1 MGAPRLPRRLKARR
15 FTEIFPYGLW
25 ERRNHLITK
34 AKKTTQLG
42 ELKQRFEKSK
52 GIVLT
57 EYKGMTVAQM
67 AELRKQLK
75 EVGGEYKVCKN
86 TLVSLAAKDTPFELA
101 KSYLIGP
108 TGVAFGYE
116 DPIAV
121 AKKVLEFSIKNDKF
135 AIKSGIIDGTLF
147 DAAQIKEVAKLPA
160 RPVLLG
166 MLAGVMQA
174 PAQKFAA
181 ALNATV
187 AQLGYALEAVKNKK
201 TA

>member
-1 MGAPRLPRRLKARR
+1 MALHRNLTL
-15 FTEIFPYGLW
+15 GLW
-25 ERRNHLITK
+25 ERRSNLITK

-42 ELKQRFEKSK
+42 ELKERFDKSK

-57 EYKGMTVAQM
+57 EYKGLTVAQM

-86 TLVSLAAKDTPFELA
+86 TLVSLAAKDTQFA
-101 KSYLIGP
+101 VADKYLTGP
-108 TGVAFGYE
+108 TGVVFGY
-116 DPIAV
+116 DDAIAI
-121 AKKVLEFSIKNDKF
+121 AKKLLEFGAKNDKF
-135 AIKSGIIDGTLF
+135 MVKSGVIDGTLF

-174 PAQKFAA
+174 PAQKLAA

-187 AQLGYALEAVKNKK
+187 AQLGYALEAAKNKK